1 MTLVN
6 KDEFQK
12 EYKELQISA
21 EWVMTLDNFEN
32 GWGERIYPHCSSC
45 GRGVYAHDAGNW
57 CPFCGKPMKNPMR

>member
-32 GWGERIYPHCSSC
+32 GWGERTYPHCSDCS
-45 GRGVYAHDAGNW
+45 RGVYMHDAGKW
-57 CPFCGKPMKNPMR
+57 CPLCGKPMKNPMR